1 MRVIAN
7 LGLASS
13 IALGAW
19 ISPVT
24 ASQALRFAPIA
35 APATDGDKRRIIASP
50 QSPWMDRSHAIG
62 FHAILRGGDLR
73 RQRHPRPAHRPLRAV
88 LRNPDGSARISQRN
102 DFASLIPVG
111 NKIFAISQFEDVPGA
126 MCLSALAQGQTD
138 WLAGGPVDETIDLSG
153 VRGGRLH
160 CAGSVTPWN
169 SHLGS
174 EEYEPDAREPD
185 ADLTSMTDYFGGD
198 PGELN
203 PYDYGWAVEVKVLD
217 EAGGTE
223 VIKHY
228 AMGRRS
234 LELAYVMP
242 DRRTVYLTDDGTN
255 VALFMFVADRPGDLS
270 AGNLYAARW
279 IQRDGRQIPGPA
291 RPPRLGESSGSAPE
305 PRGRDG
311 GAGVLRWVSLGHANA
326 DEIRREIRKGIDF
339 VDIFDVEEP
348 DGGSCPRGF
357 RSINS
362 GHGSPFRECLRLR
375 DGMAKAASRLES
387 RRYAAYQ
394 GATTEWRKMEGLT
407 HDPAGGRL
415 FLAMSEVSRGMEDH
429 MDLGRPSSSFDRGG
443 PNHIRLPYNLC
454 GAVYAMQL
462 AGGVEDTTGTPID
475 SPYVAVDMVSALA
488 GRMTRAW
495 DKNSD
500 LPAYP
505 ADGPFAANKCDLD
518 GIANPDNLTFIPGP
532 GILIIGEDTSE
543 GHQNDAL
550 WAYDTDRRSLT
561 RILSTPYGSEVTSPY
576 FYPDI
581 GGFGYLISVV
591 QHPFGES
598 DQDKLDPGSGEDRA
612 YTGYL
617 GPLPPMSR

>member
-1 MRVIAN
+1 MY
-7 LGLASS
+7 
-13 IALGAW
+13 
-19 ISPVT
+19 
-24 ASQALRFAPIA
+24 
-35 APATDGDKRRIIASP
+35 
-50 QSPWMDRSHAIG
+50 
-62 FHAILRGGDLR
+62 
-73 RQRHPRPAHRPLRAV
+73 
-88 LRNPDGSARISQRN
+88 
-102 DFASLIPVG
+102 
-111 NKIFAISQFEDVPGA
+111 
-126 MCLSALAQGQTD
+126 LSALAQDKRTGSLEALSTR
-138 WLAGGPVDETIDLSG
+138 PIDLSG

-185 ADLTSMTDYFGGD
+185 ADLTSMADYFGGD

-203 PYDYGWAVEVKVLD
+203 PYNYGWAVEVKVLD

-270 AGNLYAARW
+270 AGNLYAAHW
-279 IQRDGRQIPGPA
+279 IQREGRQLPGPA
-291 RPPRLGESSGSAPE
+291 RPPRQGESPDSAPD
-305 PRGRDG
+305 PHGRDG
-311 GAGVLRWVSLGHANA
+311 GAGALRWVSLGHTNA
-326 DEIRREIRKGIDF
+326 DEIRREIRKGIEF
-339 VDIFDVEEP
+339 ADIFDVEEP

-357 RSINS
+357 RSVNS

-375 DGMAKAASRLES
+375 EGMAKAASRLES

-475 SPYVAVDMVSALA
+475 SRYVAVGMVSALA

-550 WAYDTDRRSLT
+550 WAYDTDRGSLT
-561 RILSTPYGSEVTSPY
+561 RILTTPYGSEVTSPY

-591 QHPFGES
+591 QHPFAES
-598 DQDKLDPGSGEDRA
+598 DQDKLDPGRGEDQA